1 MFIIKRETRS
11 QGIVKALLAIAL
23 GTFMILTKANAMT
36 MIVQVASACLFIA
49 GILPLLLKNKYPQMS
64 EAAASAAYK
73 IILAVLLFLLADPV
87 AGIIRYVLG
96 AILCFLGISMIVSL
110 LGVKSGIRAVSFIL
124 PCILILVGG
133 LFFSEELIGKDIMGQ
148 IAGAAF
154 VLYGI
159 SKGWTA
165 LKNNDKGSSSD
176 IYEDNSVDEQ

>member
-1 MFIIKRETRS
+1 MFIIKRETRA

-49 GILPLLLKNKYPQMS
+49 GILPLLLKNKYPQMA

-110 LGVKSGIRAVSFIL
+110 LRVKSGIRAVSFIL

-165 LKNNDKGSSSD
+165 LKSKDNGSSE